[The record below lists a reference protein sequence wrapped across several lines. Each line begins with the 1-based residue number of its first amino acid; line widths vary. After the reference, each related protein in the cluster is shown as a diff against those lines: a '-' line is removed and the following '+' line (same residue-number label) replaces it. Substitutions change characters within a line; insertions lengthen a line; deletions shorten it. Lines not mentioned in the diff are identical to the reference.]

1 MKYFFVASL
10 LCGVQQASSRT
21 NAGGACTDIT
31 DKAKCC
37 TMYDARLSTAAAS
50 NCVPAL
56 DTFTNGAKCE
66 AEAMVIERGEC
77 ALVGLCQDHVQV
89 ASAACLNTVVDQVT
103 VKGVMWVPKKK
114 KTIYYFNIFFK
125 LHPDK
130 LLIEYSYIYSH
141 TAIVSLLKAWPLD

>member
-1 MKYFFVASL
+1 MSRDKACSCEGDLASVKDSVVAIKIFQYSLYTTLPLPSFLSQDMKYFFVASL
-10 LCGVQQASSRT
+10 LCGVQQASTRT

-103 VKGVMWVPKKK
+103 VKGVM
-114 KTIYYFNIFFK
+114 
-125 LHPDK
+125 
-130 LLIEYSYIYSH
+130 
-141 TAIVSLLKAWPLD
+141 